1 VSRFVT
7 VPLAAALALAVT
19 TAAAAP
25 AELRVGSKRFAESLL
40 LGEIA
45 TQTIAAVPGESA
57 RHEAA
62 LGGTAVTMTALEND
76 SIDLYP
82 EYLGTMKDALLHDPA
97 APDDELAATLAA
109 KGLAMTASLGFEDG
123 YALAVRR
130 AEASSRGLTRLSDL
144 AHHPELRI
152 GVSPEFLGRAD
163 GWPGLARAYGLEAF
177 KPAAFEHALAYRAIA
192 GGSLDVTDAY
202 TTDAA
207 METYDLV
214 PLADDRHFFPSYA
227 AVFVY
232 RVHAR
237 DEHPRAFAALDALAG
252 KLDTAT
258 VVRLNRA
265 IETDGKTA
273 AAVARTWLHPD
284 DRAADVAAPSFLA
297 GTLEVIR
304 TDGPQHLF
312 LVLVSL
318 LAATLVGVPLGII
331 ARRRRV
337 LGALLLGSA
346 GLVQTVPSL
355 ALLCFM
361 IPLFGI
367 GTGPALAALFLYGL
381 LPIARNTLTGLSS
394 IPPELAES
402 AEALGLPPRVV
413 LVRVTLPMASPT
425 ILAGVK
431 TSAILAVGTAT
442 LAAFVGAGGFGVPI
456 STGLGL
462 NDTRLV
468 LEGALPAAL
477 LALVAQGLFVLLER
491 VVVPRGLR

>member
-1 VSRFVT
+1 MKLAVLLAVA
-7 VPLAAALALAVT
+7 LAAGSAD
-19 TAAAAP
+19 AATS
-25 AELRVGSKRFAESLL
+25 ELRVGSKRFAESLL

-45 TQTIAAVPGESA
+45 TQTIAAVPGEHA

-62 LGGTAVTMTALEND
+62 LGGTAVTMTALENG

-82 EYLGTMKDALLHDPA
+82 EYLGTLKDALLHDPA
-97 APDDELAATLAA
+97 APDAELTTTLAA
-109 KGLAMTASLGFEDG
+109 RGLALTASLGFEDG

-130 AEASSRGLTRLSDL
+130 VDAASRGLGKLSDL

-152 GVSPEFLGRAD
+152 GVSHEFLGRAD
-163 GWPGLARAYGLEAF
+163 GWPGLAHAYGLDALTPPF

-232 RVHAR
+232 RVRAR
-237 DEHPRAFAALDALAG
+237 QDHPRAFAALEALAG
-252 KLDTAT
+252 KLDTDT
-258 VVRLNRA
+258 VMRLNRA
-265 IETDGKTA
+265 IESDGKTA
-273 AAVARTWLHPD
+273 AAVARTWLHPE

-304 TDGPQHLF
+304 TDGPQHVM
-312 LVLVSL
+312 LVLLSL
-318 LAATLVGVPLGII
+318 LAATLIGVPLGIV

-337 LGALLLGSA
+337 LGAFLLGSA
-346 GLVQTVPSL
+346 GLVQTIPSL

-381 LPIARNTLTGLSS
+381 LPIARNTLTGLAS
-394 IPPELAES
+394 IPPELTES

-413 LVRVTLPMASPT
+413 LVRIMLPIASPT

-477 LALVAQGLFVLLER
+477 LALVAQGLFAVLER

>member
-1 VSRFVT
+1 MKRAGLLFAVIAF
-7 VPLAAALALAVT
+7 LAAA
-19 TAAAAP
+19 TAHAAP
-25 AELRVGSKRFAESLL
+25 SELRVGSKRFAESLL

-45 TQTIAAVPGESA
+45 TQTIAAVPGEHA

-82 EYLGTMKDALLHDPA
+82 EYLGTLKDALLHDPA
-97 APDDELAATLAA
+97 APDAQLTATLAA
-109 KGLAMTASLGFEDG
+109 KGLALTASLGFEDG

-130 AEASSRGLTRLSDL
+130 ADAASRGLRTLSDL

-152 GVSPEFLGRAD
+152 GVSHEFLGRAD
-163 GWPGLARAYGLEAF
+163 GWPGLARAYGLDAM

-207 METYDLV
+207 MATYDLV

-232 RVHAR
+232 RVR
-237 DEHPRAFAALDALAG
+237 SRQDHPQAFAALDALAG
-252 KLDTAT
+252 KLDTDT
-258 VVRLNRA
+258 VMRLNRA
-265 IETDGKTA
+265 IESDGKTA
-273 AAVARTWLHPD
+273 AAVARTWLHPE

-304 TDGPQHLF
+304 TDGPRHVL

-318 LAATLVGVPLGII
+318 LAATLVGVPLGIV

-337 LGALLLGSA
+337 LGAFLLGSA
-346 GLVQTVPSL
+346 GLVQTIPSL

-381 LPIARNTLTGLSS
+381 LPIARNTLTGLAS
-394 IPPELAES
+394 IPPELTES

-413 LVRVTLPMASPT
+413 LLRIMLPIASPT

-468 LEGALPAAL
+468 LEGAVPAAL
-477 LALVAQGLFVLLER
+477 LALVAQGLFAAAER